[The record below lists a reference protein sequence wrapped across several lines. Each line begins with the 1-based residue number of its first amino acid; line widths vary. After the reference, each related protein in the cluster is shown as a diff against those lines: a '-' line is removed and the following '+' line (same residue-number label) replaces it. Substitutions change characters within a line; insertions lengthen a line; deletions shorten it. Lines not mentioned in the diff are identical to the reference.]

1 MENSG
6 TPRFVFSLLSLLRDT
21 LFFWMSAFHHHSA
34 EEPLCIIWD
43 CDGTLL
49 DTEAQSSQIIAD
61 IMESV
66 KPGAR
71 EIELY
76 AVLVVF

>member
-1 MENSG
+1 M
-6 TPRFVFSLLSLLRDT
+6 RHT
-21 LFFWMSAFHHHSA
+21 LFWMSAFHHHSA
-34 EEPLCIIWD
+34 EEPLCVIWD

-66 KPGAR
+66 KPGAGK
-71 EIELY
+71 IELY
-76 AVLVVF
+76 AVLAVF

>member
-1 MENSG
+1 MS
-6 TPRFVFSLLSLLRDT
+6 T
-21 LFFWMSAFHHHSA
+21 LHQHSK

-61 IMESV
+61 IMEST
-66 KPGAR
+66 KPGTR
-71 EIELY
+71 DIELY
-76 AVLVVF
+76 LLALSL